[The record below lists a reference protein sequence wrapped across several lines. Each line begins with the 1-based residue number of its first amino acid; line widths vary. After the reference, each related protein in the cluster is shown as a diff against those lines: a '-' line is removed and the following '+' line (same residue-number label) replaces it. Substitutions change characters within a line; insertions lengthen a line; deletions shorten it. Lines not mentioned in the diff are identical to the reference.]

1 MKANDFCRLLIG
13 YEIRNFKLTLT
24 AEIPA
29 GEIFGYG
36 DGLPMGDKWE
46 VVAGKFDL
54 SEEGEQVFVFCESAD
69 GTPRPLSGLSYNGNF
84 SAPNLPIEQYGE
96 TQSAIPE
103 SLNELGKVE
112 LPKMKNYVYNGPNEA
127 PTNTE
132 LAAEVQDPNNWEG
145 NDGSR
150 YALSAAS
157 SPSWV
162 PAFAL
167 ALPLL
172 SILLC

>member
-1 MKANDFCRLLIG
+1 MQ
-13 YEIRNFKLTLT
+13 LTLT
-24 AEIPA
+24 ANIPA

-36 DGLPMGDKWE
+36 DGLPMGDKW
-46 VVAGKFDL
+46 VPVSGQFLL
-54 SEEGEQVFVFCESAD
+54 SEEGEQVFVYCESAD

-112 LPKMKNYVYNGPNEA
+112 LTKMKNYVYNGPNDA
-127 PTNTE
+127 PTNAE
-132 LAAEVQDPNNWEG
+132 LAAEVQNPSNWEG
-145 NDGSR
+145 DNGSR
-150 YALSAAS
+150 YVLSAAS
-157 SPSWV
+157 SARWV